1 MVRKKIEKSKDTEPK
16 KMQGRRK
23 QQSQQVVEPASH
35 GPIETSDPFMGMFNT
50 MMPMIM
56 MVLMLAIL
64 TPMLKGIATN
74 DRGR

>member
-23 QQSQQVVEPASH
+23 QQTQQVVEPASH
-35 GPIETSDPFMGMFNT
+35 SPMQTSDPFTGMFSM

-56 MVLMLAIL
+56 LILMLAIL
-64 TPMLKGIATN
+64 MPMLKGIAKE
-74 DRGR
+74 